1 MSEARYVSELS
12 VLGIA
17 TRFETND
24 AEVARIVEEAFG
36 MWRSLAADDAYS
48 LASVAVDVG
57 VTQVVDGR
65 LGCHASIA
73 KSILS

>member
-1 MSEARYVSELS
+1 MTMAVEQMLAL
-12 VLGIA
+12 LQD
-17 TRFETND
+17 RFS
-24 AEVARIVEEAFG
+24 F
-36 MWRSLAADDAYS
+36 AADDAYS

-73 KSILS
+73 KSILG